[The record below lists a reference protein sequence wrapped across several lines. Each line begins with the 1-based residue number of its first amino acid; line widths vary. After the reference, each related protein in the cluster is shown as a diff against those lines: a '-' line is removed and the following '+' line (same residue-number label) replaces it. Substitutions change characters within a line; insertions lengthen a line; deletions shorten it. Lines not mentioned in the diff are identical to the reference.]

1 MRRLV
6 FLSSKPSATILK
18 DRERALA
25 AIHLD
30 LDGAAHIFRAHG
42 WTYGGHDDP
51 LFETGLWRA
60 LELFEAMK
68 VRATL
73 FAIAEDLDDPRKRE
87 LLQEAVRRGHEVA
100 SHSLTHR
107 KLTTLTR
114 DEKRREVFESLERIA
129 TELGVGVQGFRA
141 PGFEI
146 DQETLELV
154 DLAGYRYDSSLFP
167 GAASARKL
175 EVTEGSKSPYRPLK
189 NRRLMELPMPGYD
202 LLPFP
207 FHPSYSLVLGTWYFR
222 LGLRRF
228 RRGAAPLV
236 MLFHLT
242 DFADPLPP
250 DRLPGWKARLFT
262 LSYMKGAPKRRR
274 CAEMLNLLQNHYR
287 IVDSTELLEWL
298 GTQQDGCGVEAVS

>member
-1 MRRLV
+1 MRPGIEATR
-6 FLSSKPSATILK
+6 KP
-18 DRERALA
+18 LA

-30 LDGAAHIFRAHG
+30 LDGATHIFRAHR
-42 WTYGGHDDP
+42 WTYDGNDDP
-51 LFETGLWRA
+51 LFDTGLWRA
-60 LELFEAMK
+60 LEFFEAMK

-87 LLQEAVRRGHEVA
+87 LLQEAVRQGHEVA

-114 DEKRREVFESLERIA
+114 DEKRREVFESLERI
-129 TELGVGVQGFRA
+129 ERGLGVEARGFRA

-167 GAASARKL
+167 GTASAR
-175 EVTEGSKSPYRPLK
+175 EGSKSPYRPLK
-189 NRRLMELPMPGYD
+189 DRRLMELPMPGYD

-228 RRGAAPLV
+228 HRWGAPLV
-236 MLFHLT
+236 LLFHLT

-250 DRLPGWKARLFT
+250 DRLPGRKARLFT
-262 LSYMKGAPKRRR
+262 LSHMKGAPKLRR
-274 CAEMLNLLQNHYR
+274 CAEMVNLVQRHYR
-287 IVDSTELLEWL
+287 IVDSTELLAWL
-298 GTQQDGCGVEAVS
+298 GTQLDGYGVGTMS